1 MHIHTYKHRDKYKRK
16 PRWEVTGRRK
26 PGNEMEGSSRHRERQ
41 WGRGTNE
48 NKAYDTN
55 V

>member
-1 MHIHTYKHRDKYKRK
+1 L
-16 PRWEVTGRRK
+16 
-26 PGNEMEGSSRHRERQ
+26 GNEMEGSSKYRERQ

-48 NKAYDTN
+48 NKAYNTN